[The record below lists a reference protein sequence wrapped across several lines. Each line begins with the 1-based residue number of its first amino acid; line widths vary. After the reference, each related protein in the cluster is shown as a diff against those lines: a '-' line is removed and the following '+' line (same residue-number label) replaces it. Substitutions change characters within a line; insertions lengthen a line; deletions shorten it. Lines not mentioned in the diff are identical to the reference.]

1 MSMYVSPSTSSGF
14 PSAST
19 SLSDPSFGIIS
30 ILFSFAILDFKMSI
44 VAPVSGNPMIF
55 TSLPSLL
62 HLISTLTVGV
72 FSPLRLHRGLEIFPF
87 EDNLAM
93 MSKSAVRAMFPCLH
107 VVGACLGA
115 SVSESEETVFL
126 GRLLDT
132 RTNPVLSTTEDGLRT
147 GLVLVIAFFFFCLF
161 VSFFLRVADVDE
173 VEAVGVGEGGVM
185 GVGVQSISSNRSAT
199 VNMSLPSSV
208 LHLCHSC
215 FIYSSTIVS
224 SMTVEIFSL
233 SPSLTVMSSNILSM
247 SAGSSFSESIPSF
260 SSSESLDGHRLGQGD
275 SVLSSS

>member
-1 MSMYVSPSTSSGF
+1 
-14 PSAST
+14 
-19 SLSDPSFGIIS
+19 
-30 ILFSFAILDFKMSI
+30 
-44 VAPVSGNPMIF
+44 MIF

-107 VVGACLGA
+107 VVGVCLGA

-132 RTNPVLSTTEDGLRT
+132 RTNPVLSTIEDGLRT
-147 GLVLVIAFFFFCLF
+147 GLALVLFVFFVFFF
-161 VSFFLRVADVDE
+161 VYFFLRIPVVDE
-173 VEAVGVGEGGVM
+173 VEAVGDGGGGVM
-185 GVGVQSISSNRSAT
+185 GVGVPSISSSRSAT
-199 VNMSLPSSV
+199 VNMSLSSSV
-208 LHLCHSC
+208 LHFCHSLV
-215 FIYSSTIVS
+215 ISSSTFVS
-224 SMTVEIFSL
+224 SVITESFSF

-247 SAGSSFSESIPSF
+247 SAGSSLSGTAVSC
-260 SSSESLDGHRLGQGD
+260 SSSKSLEGQRLGQGE
-275 SVLSSS
+275 SVLLLS